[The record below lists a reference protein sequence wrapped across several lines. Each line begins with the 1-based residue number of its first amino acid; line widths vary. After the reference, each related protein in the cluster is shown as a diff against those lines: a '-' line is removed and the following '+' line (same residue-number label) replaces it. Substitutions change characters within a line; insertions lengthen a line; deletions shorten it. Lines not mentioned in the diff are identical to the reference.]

1 MENSCRK
8 KYKPSSKKWILAS
21 RHPEFRRNSALIPAN
36 AGLFH
41 YAGNNPVRYIDPD
54 GRDIKPHFGCKVVKS
69 TETKTYSYNEYME
82 YSNMRLSA
90 YIKAKD
96 KINNEFNRKNF
107 FDSFASSV
115 SNLDCMNTIM
125 GTGSSSGS
133 GFAATIGLIN
143 DFIKNSNEQKKEKAE
158 KVLNFLFI
166 DVPCLI
172 DINDQ
177 IKETLGPREILD
189 ITATI
194 TQSKEYA
201 KLVFEERYVESGRCE
216 RNIKISITYKGPDNM
231 VITYISEKTI
241 LME

>member
-8 KYKPSSKKWILAS
+8 KYKPSPKKWILAS
-21 RHPEFRRNSALIPAN
+21 SYPEFRRNSALIPAN

-69 TETKTYSYNEYME
+69 TETKTYSFNEYME
-82 YSNMRLSA
+82 YSNMRLSD

-96 KINNEFNRKNF
+96 KINYEFNRKNF

-189 ITATI
+189 ITATV

-231 VITYISEKTI
+231 VITYISEKTV